1 MEDLEAALI
10 GLHKAVLDGER
21 ARFERVHGPM
31 TNTEFFQL
39 VSDKLRFGWLQPLN
53 DLVLAAE
60 DGEEDVAERA
70 RELLRPPDTSTALG
84 RRLVSL
90 MQADPAVVMA
100 QGRVVRLL

>member
-1 MEDLEAALI
+1 MNDLEAALI
-10 GLHKAVLDGER
+10 AFHKAVLDAER
-21 ARFERVHGPM
+21 RRFERVHGPM

-60 DGEEDVAERA
+60 DEEDDVADRA

-90 MQADPAVVMA
+90 MQSDPALVVA
-100 QGRVVRLL
+100 QGRLAKLL

>member
-1 MEDLEAALI
+1 MDDLEAALI
-10 GLHKAVLDGER
+10 AFHKAVLDAER
-21 ARFERVHGPM
+21 ARFERVHGTM

-70 RELLRPPDTSTALG
+70 RELLRPPDASTPLG
-84 RRLVSL
+84 RRLISL
-90 MQADPAVVMA
+90 LQADPAVVMA
-100 QGRVVRLL
+100 QGRVTKLL

>member
-1 MEDLEAALI
+1 MDELEAALRAF
-10 GLHKAVLDGER
+10 HKAVLDAER
-21 ARFERVHGPM
+21 KRFERVRGPM

-60 DGEEDVAERA
+60 DGEDVTERA

-90 MQADPAVVMA
+90 MQSDPALVLA
-100 QGRVVRLL
+100 QGRLVKLL

>member
-1 MEDLEAALI
+1 MDDLEAALVAF
-10 GLHKAVLDGER
+10 HKAVLDAER

-60 DGEEDVAERA
+60 DGEEDVAARA
-70 RELLRPPDTSTALG
+70 RELLRPPDSSTPLG
-84 RRLVSL
+84 RRLISL
-90 MQADPAVVMA
+90 MQSDPALVMA
-100 QGRVVRLL
+100 QGRVARLL